1 MDYGESTG
9 SIKPNRIIRKALLT
23 MDNFISPKDHL
34 STSINIQAHRLYD
47 LVKGIDVSSLEIPYY
62 CMYYLEKSHLNRLFF
77 SIQTSAH
84 LLYRAITRKGKPV
97 QDIILMDYGAGVGTL
112 FLLGKLIGVKK
123 VIYNDH
129 LEDWKNS
136 AEAIARACSI
146 EIDEYIVG
154 DIESTMEFLR
164 HKEISC
170 DIITSRNV
178 VEHIYKLD
186 QFFET
191 VYKFNPNALVF
202 SSTTANYYNPASYI
216 KHFIWHSK
224 WEKEYIILRKNI
236 IESFGISGESAEQ
249 LAKRTRGLAS
259 EDLKTTIKEFLSR
272 QKLPAKKQIGSNT
285 CDPTNG
291 VWAEHL
297 ISFTEYRNQ
306 IGAEKYIISFEP
318 GFWDTHYSK
327 SYKNIFAKILNRF
340 GKVSFATGFLTAP
353 FIYIIAEPKRKIS
366 P

>member
-1 MDYGESTG
+1 
-9 SIKPNRIIRKALLT
+9 

-34 STSINIQAHRLYD
+34 STSINIQAHKLYD

-84 LLYRAITRKGKPV
+84 LLYRAITLRKQPV
-97 QDIILMDYGAGVGTL
+97 QDIVLMDYGAGVGTL
-112 FLLGKLIGVKK
+112 FLLAKMIGVKK

-136 AEAIARACSI
+136 AEAIAKACSI
-146 EIDEYIVG
+146 DIDEYIVG
-154 DIESTMEFLR
+154 DIESTMELLKQ
-164 HKEISC
+164 KETSC
-170 DIITSRNV
+170 EIITSRNV

-186 QFFET
+186 HFFDT
-191 VYKFNPNALVF
+191 VYRYNPRALVF
-202 SSTTANYYNPASYI
+202 SSTTANLYNPAAYI
-216 KHFIWHSK
+216 KHFLWHTK
-224 WEKEYIILRKNI
+224 WEKEYFTIRKNI
-236 IESFGISGESAEQ
+236 IKSSGITESGAKQ
-249 LAKRTRGLAS
+249 LARKTRGLAA
-259 EDLKTTIKEFLSR
+259 EDIQKAIKEYKSG
-272 QKLPAKKQIGSNT
+272 QKFPDNKRLGSNT
-285 CDPTNG
+285 CDPSNG

-297 ISFTEYRNQ
+297 ISFPEYRKL
-306 IGAEKYIISFEP
+306 IGSEKYSIHFEP

-327 SYKNIFAKILNRF
+327 SYKNMFAMVMNLI
-340 GKVSFATGFLTAP
+340 GKASSTTGFLTAP

>member
-1 MDYGESTG
+1 
-9 SIKPNRIIRKALLT
+9 

-34 STSINIQAHRLYD
+34 STTINFQAHKLYD
-47 LVKGIDVSSLEIPYY
+47 LVKGIDVSGLDIPYY

-84 LLYRAITRKGKPV
+84 LLYNAITRKGKSV
-97 QDIILMDYGAGVGTL
+97 QDIVLMDYGAGVGTL
-112 FLLGKLIGVKK
+112 FLLAKLIGVKK

-146 EIDEYIVG
+146 EIDEYVVG
-154 DIESTMEFLR
+154 DIESTMEFLK
-164 HKEISC
+164 HKEITC

-186 QFFET
+186 HFFET
-191 VYKFNPNALVF
+191 VYKFNPGALVF

-216 KHFIWHSK
+216 KHFLWHTK
-224 WEKEYIILRKNI
+224 WEKEYHKTRKNI
-236 IESFGISGESAEQ
+236 IEAAGINGNAAEQ
-249 LAKRTRGLAS
+249 LAKRTRGMAA
-259 EDLKTTIKEFLSR
+259 EDIQSAISR
-272 QKLPAKKQIGSNT
+272 FQKMQKYPEKKKLGSNT
-285 CDPTNG
+285 CDPGNG

-297 ISFTEYRNQ
+297 MNFQEYRKL
-306 IGAEKYIISFEP
+306 IGTEKYNIHFQP

-327 SYKNIFAKILNRF
+327 SYKNLFAQAMNLA
-340 GKVSFATGFLTAP
+340 GKVSSLSGFLTAP
-353 FIYIIAEPKRKIS
+353 FIYVIAEPKGHDRN
-366 P
+366 